1 MLITNALRQL
11 ALAIASLLGLLIV
24 AGIFVWI
31 DILNELFNPAEIVPL
46 EDKYLW
52 AGLFISVYYFA
63 AVIEAIA
70 VAALTRHRWIPF
82 NRGKISVRLLSLLG
96 LLQVLFYVWMIN
108 DIRGLGGN
116 YWALILLIPFGFACV
131 WSQRTTNASLSEQR
145 DERLP

>member
-1 MLITNALRQL
+1 MLITNALRRLTL
-11 ALAIASLLGLLIV
+11 AVASLLGLLIV

-70 VAALTRHRWIPF
+70 VAALTRHR
-82 NRGKISVRLLSLLG
+82 
-96 LLQVLFYVWMIN
+96 
-108 DIRGLGGN
+108 
-116 YWALILLIPFGFACV
+116 
-131 WSQRTTNASLSEQR
+131 
-145 DERLP
+145 